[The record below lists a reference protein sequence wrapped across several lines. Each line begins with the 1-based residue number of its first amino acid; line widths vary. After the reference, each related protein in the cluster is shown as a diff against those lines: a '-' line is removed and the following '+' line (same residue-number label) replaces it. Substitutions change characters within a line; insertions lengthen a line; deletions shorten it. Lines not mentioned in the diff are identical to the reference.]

1 MKREASNDRQLFLTS
16 SPEPRQRS
24 GLAMKA
30 LILAPFHPAALQ
42 HLEPK
47 VEVLYESWL
56 ETRRLYS
63 PEELGQRLR
72 EEKCSILVVEA
83 DFVFEEVFEQA
94 HELRFVGV
102 CRGSAKNVDLEAATR
117 HGVLVVNTLARNA
130 VAVAELTLGLM
141 LALARNIPAAHE
153 LVKSGRWQDPV
164 SPYFSLRG
172 VELHG
177 KVAGIVGL
185 GAVGKEVARRL
196 LALGMRVLAFDPFV
210 GAEEMAGLGVEKVEL
225 DRLLREAD
233 FVTLHCPVSPETIG
247 LLDERGLRLMKST
260 AYLVNTA
267 GWEVVEEE
275 PLLQTLK
282 ERRIAGAAF
291 DVFPTHPVPPQF
303 SLLELDNVVLTPHIG
318 GASDGTVERQSWM
331 MVEEIERFLRGERPL
346 NPLNPQVL
354 GD

>member
-1 MKREASNDRQLFLTS
+1 M
-16 SPEPRQRS
+16 
-24 GLAMKA
+24 
-30 LILAPFHPAALQ
+30 
-42 HLEPK
+42 
-47 VEVLYESWL
+47 
-56 ETRRLYS
+56 
-63 PEELGQRLR
+63 
-72 EEKCSILVVEA
+72 VVEA

-117 HGVLVVNTLARNA
+117 HGVLVVNTPARNA
-130 VAVAELTLGLM
+130 VAVAELTLALM

-153 LVKSGRWQDPV
+153 FVKSGQWQDPV
-164 SPYFSLRG
+164 GPYFSLRG
-172 VELHG
+172 MELHG

-210 GAEEMAGLGVEKVEL
+210 GAEEMAGLGVQKVEL
-225 DRLLREAD
+225 DCLLRKAD

-247 LLDERGLRLMKST
+247 LLDERRLRLMKST

-267 GWEVVEEE
+267 GWEVVAEKA
-275 PLLQTLK
+275 LLQTLK

-291 DVFPTHPVPPQF
+291 DVFPTHPVPPRF
-303 SLLELDNVVLTPHIG
+303 PLLELDNVVLTPHIG
-318 GASDGTVERQSWM
+318 GASDGTLERQSWM
-331 MVEEIERFLRGERPL
+331 MVEEIERFLRGEQPL

>member
-1 MKREASNDRQLFLTS
+1 MK
-16 SPEPRQRS
+16 P
-24 GLAMKA
+24 KA
-30 LILAPFHPAALQ
+30 LVLAPFQPAALQ
-42 HLEPK
+42 HLRKK

-56 ETRRLYS
+56 DTRRLYS
-63 PEELGQRLR
+63 PEELGRRLR

-94 HELRFVGV
+94 SELRFVGV
-102 CRGSAKNVDLEAATR
+102 CRGSAKNIDLEAASR
-117 HGVLVVNTLARNA
+117 YGVLVVNTPARNA

-141 LALARNIPAAHE
+141 LALARRIPEANK

-164 SPYFSLRG
+164 GPYIFFRG

-185 GAVGKEVARRL
+185 GAVGKEVALRL

-210 GAEEMAGLGVEKVEL
+210 GAEEMAKLGVEKVEL
-225 DRLLREAD
+225 DDLLKEAD
-233 FVTLHCPVSPETIG
+233 FVTLHCPVLPETIG
-247 LLDERGLRLMKST
+247 LLDERKLRLMKST

-275 PLLQTLK
+275 PLLRMLK

-291 DVFPTHPVPPQF
+291 DVFPTHPVPPHF
-303 SLLELDNVVLTPHIG
+303 PLLELDNVVLTPHIG
-318 GASDGTVERQSWM
+318 GASDGTIARQSWM

-346 NPLNPQVL
+346 NPLNPEVL
-354 GD
+354 HE